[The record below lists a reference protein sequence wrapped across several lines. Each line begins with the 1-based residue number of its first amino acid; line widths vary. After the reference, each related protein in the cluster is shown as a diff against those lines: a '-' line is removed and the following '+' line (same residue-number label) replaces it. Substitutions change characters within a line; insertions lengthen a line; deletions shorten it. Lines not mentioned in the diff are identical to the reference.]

1 MIKKIKNRTET
12 YQITKNFF
20 VDVQYENDIA
30 EFYLYHMDFGI
41 KKLMFAIKVERDID
55 IIKIIED
62 HVELSIFDYKIDVMD
77 KNPAIMGLLEEQR
90 IL

>member
-62 HVELSIFDYKIDVMD
+62 HVELSIFDYKTDVMD